1 LSGSWERWESGGGL
15 RWEWIDGEGVAVMF
29 YKLIRTRGISGH
41 IAGSRHLPP
50 HPGWPGLC
58 QAPARR
64 ARAPLSQLLQLLYPD
79 PLVCTSPCPAA
90 FFHQVGLT
98 RLQLT
103 HLNSTTPLPNE
114 SPAERSTKRVRADLV
129 GGTRRVWHQ
138 PRGSSSSI
146 HLIAHIARCCALYL
160 CWRLL

>member
-1 LSGSWERWESGGGL
+1 MG
-15 RWEWIDGEGVAVMF
+15 WIDGEGVSVMF

-50 HPGWPGLC
+50 HPGRSGLC

-64 ARAPLSQLLQLLYPD
+64 ARAPSSQLLQLLHPD

-103 HLNSTTPLPNE
+103 HLNSTTPYQAKPPLNVRPNACAQTWLE
-114 SPAERSTKRVRADLV
+114 TQ
-129 GGTRRVWHQ
+129 RVWHQ